1 MKQYAASKEAFKMC
15 LDMIGKSDMNSKL
28 RDKTR
33 LGIKKQMTVFNVV
46 KELRHGS
53 EWCNAA
59 VCAAPCNKKTLLSR
73 NETLEKPGHVLTGD
87 SSKDLPSTREKIAI
101 I

>member
-1 MKQYAASKEAFKMC
+1 MRMKQYAASKEAFKMC

-59 VCAAPCNKKTLLSR
+59 VRAVPCN
-73 NETLEKPGHVLTGD
+73 
-87 SSKDLPSTREKIAI
+87 
-101 I
+101 

>member
-1 MKQYAASKEAFKMC
+1 MQIYKRKGHSLLRMKQYAASKEAFKMC

-59 VCAAPCNKKTLLSR
+59 VRAVPCN
-73 NETLEKPGHVLTGD
+73 
-87 SSKDLPSTREKIAI
+87 
-101 I
+101 

>member
-1 MKQYAASKEAFKMC
+1 MKLQFQYFPDTHCSHTSCTFQIYKRKGHSLLRMKQYAASKEAFKMC

-46 KELRHGS
+46 KELRDG
-53 EWCNAA
+53 
-59 VCAAPCNKKTLLSR
+59 
-73 NETLEKPGHVLTGD
+73 
-87 SSKDLPSTREKIAI
+87 
-101 I
+101 

>member
-1 MKQYAASKEAFKMC
+1 MC

-59 VCAAPCNKKTLLSR
+59 VRAEPCTGLS
-73 NETLEKPGHVLTGD
+73 
-87 SSKDLPSTREKIAI
+87 EKIPACLNFSALFLPTDLGSKCTANQP
-101 I
+101 

>member
-53 EWCNAA
+53 DIRVVQC
-59 VCAAPCNKKTLLSR
+59 CSPCSAL
-73 NETLEKPGHVLTGD
+73 
-87 SSKDLPSTREKIAI
+87 
-101 I
+101 